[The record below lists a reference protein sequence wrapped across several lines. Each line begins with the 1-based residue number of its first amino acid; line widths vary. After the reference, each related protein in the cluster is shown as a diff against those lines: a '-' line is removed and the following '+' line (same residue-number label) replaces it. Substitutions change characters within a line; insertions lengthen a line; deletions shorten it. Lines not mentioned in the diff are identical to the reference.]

1 MRNSDVLAELILFGA
16 KSRSEILDK
25 YKNICY
31 FTDNEGKALKLT
43 VDGKKYRLA
52 VDFPSDANH
61 YITITL
67 VATVSAVYTIDRL
80 DSVSYKVHE
89 TIGYAALIKFL
100 KALPNHVNLI
110 PKESD
115 CNDDY

>member
-1 MRNSDVLAELILFGA
+1 MRNSDVLAELILFDD
-16 KSRSEILDK
+16 KSRSEILDN

-31 FTDNEGKALKLT
+31 FTDSEGKALKLT
-43 VDGKKYRLA
+43 VDGKKYKLV
-52 VDFPSDANH
+52 VDFPSDDNH

-100 KALPNHVNLI
+100 KALPNHVILI
-110 PKESD
+110 PKERHY
-115 CNDDY
+115 DDY